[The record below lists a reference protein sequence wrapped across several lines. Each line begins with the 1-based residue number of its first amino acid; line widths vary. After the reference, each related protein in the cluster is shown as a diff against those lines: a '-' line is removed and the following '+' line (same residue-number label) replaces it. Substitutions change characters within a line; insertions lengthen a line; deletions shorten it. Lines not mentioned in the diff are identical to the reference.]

1 MFNNNYK
8 VIPAFEDVKFSD
20 LFSGLKQWTWN
31 REMKHEYPDIERT
44 ANLDKLVKGAKIQ
57 TWLNFSQR
65 SGQEYQP
72 SFDVIPSP
80 LLVNWVDSN
89 MLAIDYDKIYFEI
102 ITFDDYFDIYARY
115 NQIIGSRLIAR
126 MPLTELLNTTQAEA

>member
-1 MFNNNYK
+1 MFNYNEK

-31 REMKHEYPDIERT
+31 REMKHEYPDIKRT
-44 ANLDKLVKGAKIQ
+44 NFNNSVKFASIQ

-65 SGQEYQP
+65 TGQEYQP